1 MEWEW
6 ILSWIKIVII
16 DLTLA
21 GDNALVIAM
30 AVRTLPSRQRRLGI
44 IWGAVGAVVI
54 RIVITFVAA
63 QILQLPLFQL
73 AGGILL
79 IWIAFKLLR
88 ENSGGET
95 NGKDATTLW
104 EAISVI
110 IIADLI
116 MSIDNILAVAGASE
130 GNAILLIFGLGLS
143 IPIVVIG
150 ATFIA
155 TLLGRYAWL
164 VFLGAGILGEVA
176 GKMAIDDRYVR
187 QSFGVAS
194 KPLEWEIRLG
204 LAALIVLAGLYL
216 SRKSQPGRDTEV
228 SGQPER

>member
-1 MEWEW
+1 MDWEW
-6 ILSWIKIVII
+6 IVSWIKIVII

-30 AVRTLPSRQRRLGI
+30 AVRTLPPRQRRLGI
-44 IWGAVGAVVI
+44 LWGAVGAVVI

-63 QILQLPLFQL
+63 QILHLPLFQL

-88 ENSGGET
+88 EDTGGET
-95 NGKDATTLW
+95 KGKHATTLW

-110 IIADLI
+110 IVADLI

-143 IPIVVIG
+143 IPIVVVG

-155 TLLGRYAWL
+155 MLLGRYAWL
-164 VFLGAGILGEVA
+164 EFLGAGILGEVA
-176 GKMAIDDRYVR
+176 GKMAVDDQYVR
-187 QSFGVAS
+187 QTFGVAS
-194 KPLEWEIRLG
+194 KPIEWGLRLG
-204 LAALIVLAGLYL
+204 LAGLIVLVGLYL
-216 SRKSQPGRDTEV
+216 SRNSQPASDANVRG
-228 SGQPER
+228 

>member
-30 AVRTLPSRQRRLGI
+30 AVRTLPPRQRRLGI
-44 IWGAVGAVVI
+44 LWGAIGAVII
-54 RIVITFVAA
+54 RVFITFVAA

-73 AGGILL
+73 VGGILL

-88 ENSGGET
+88 EDGEGESK
-95 NGKDATTLW
+95 GKQATTLW

-110 IIADLI
+110 IVADLI

-130 GNAILLIFGLGLS
+130 GNAVLLIFGLGLS

-155 TLLGRYAWL
+155 TLLGRYSWL

-176 GKMAIDDRYVR
+176 GKMAVDDQYVR
-187 QSFGVAS
+187 QTFGMTS
-194 KPLEWEIRLG
+194 KPVEWGLRLG
-204 LAALIVLAGLYL
+204 LAAFIVLVGLYL
-216 SRKSQPGRDTEV
+216 SRKSQPARDV
-228 SGQPER
+228 NVNG